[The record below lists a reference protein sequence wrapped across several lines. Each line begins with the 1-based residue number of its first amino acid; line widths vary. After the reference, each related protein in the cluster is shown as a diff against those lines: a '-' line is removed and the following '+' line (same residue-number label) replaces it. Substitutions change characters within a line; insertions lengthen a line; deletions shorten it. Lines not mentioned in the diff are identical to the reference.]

1 MITLHHLN
9 NSRSQRMIWLL
20 EELGVPYEI
29 KKYQRTAEQRAPPEM
44 LKIFPLGKSPIITD
58 TGVDGTQNIVL
69 AESGAIVEYLIKTY
83 GNGKF
88 SSAQTGQGYIDNLYF
103 THYAEGSI
111 MPTMVMRLV
120 FTIIPQRSPW
130 VLRWLLNGVFG
141 KVTEVMVIPEL
152 KKHSELVE
160 KHLEGKEYFAG
171 GSELTAADFL
181 MIFPAEVLE
190 FMDMAGPRT
199 KEYVKKIHE
208 RCVVDLEAIH

>member
-1 MITLHHLN
+1 
-9 NSRSQRMIWLL
+9 
-20 EELGVPYEI
+20 
-29 KKYQRTAEQRAPPEM
+29 
-44 LKIFPLGKSPIITD
+44 
-58 TGVDGTQNIVL
+58 
-69 AESGAIVEYLIKTY
+69 
-83 GNGKF
+83 
-88 SSAQTGQGYIDNLYF
+88 
-103 THYAEGSI
+103 

-141 KVTEVMVIPEL
+141 KVTEVMIIPEL

-181 MIFPAEVLE
+181 MIFPVEVLE

-208 RCVVDLEAIH
+208 RPTYKTALEKGGEYTWAKL